1 VIAAE
6 LLRDG
11 DDPEAAAAQ
20 RSLPGVRGG
29 PPDRF
34 LVVSKRGYG
43 FVMQPDL
50 SETTRSGRRFARVG
64 KDDEVIGVTRVAGK
78 AVVVATG
85 RGKMLRF
92 DVDDVTE
99 LTGPGRG
106 VILIR
111 PDKDDVAVGA
121 LALAPKGRLD
131 VVTGEGNTRR
141 LAVMDVPAGKRAG
154 KGQRVVKR
162 GGISGLQA
170 AE

>member
-1 VIAAE
+1 
-6 LLRDG
+6 
-11 DDPEAAAAQ
+11 
-20 RSLPGVRGG
+20 
-29 PPDRF
+29 
-34 LVVSKRGYG
+34 
-43 FVMQPDL
+43 
-50 SETTRSGRRFARVG
+50 
-64 KDDEVIGVTRVAGK
+64 
-78 AVVVATG
+78 
-85 RGKMLRF
+85 MLRF
-92 DVDDVTE
+92 DVDDVAE

-111 PDKDDVAVGA
+111 PDKDDAAVGA